1 MKILFTGASSF
12 TGMWFIKELAS
23 QGHEITCI
31 FPRAKEAYQ
40 GIRKNR
46 LDAVLPRCE
55 PLFSCTFGSDPFL
68 ELVESKPWDILC
80 HHAAEVNHYKSPDF
94 DVVSAVE
101 KNTFRLPD
109 VFDRLKE
116 KGCRKVL
123 LTGSVFEQNEGEG
136 DNIDQPVSPYG
147 MSKGLTAE
155 IFRYACEQYQ
165 FSLGKFVISNPFGPY
180 EEERFTTYLAKN
192 WLAGNVPEVSHP
204 DYVRDNIHVSLL
216 AKLYARSLEALNNA
230 SGYMQWN
237 PSGYCE
243 SQGEFTRRFSNEME
257 KRLSVP
263 CKFTLA
269 VQNDFP
275 EPKTRINT
283 QPVNKEGLGWRE
295 KDAWD
300 QLASFYRA
308 YYG

>member
-1 MKILFTGASSF
+1 
-12 TGMWFIKELAS
+12 
-23 QGHEITCI
+23 
-31 FPRAKEAYQ
+31 
-40 GIRKNR
+40 
-46 LDAVLPRCE
+46 
-55 PLFSCTFGSDPFL
+55 
-68 ELVESKPWDILC
+68 
-80 HHAAEVNHYKSPDF
+80 
-94 DVVSAVE
+94 
-101 KNTFRLPD
+101 
-109 VFDRLKE
+109 LKE